1 MNKTAMQ
8 ELVDELQQSIDH
20 PEHPFYT
27 FDVRQ
32 GLKMVLMFITT
43 DFFGDSLLL
52 KERQQIIEA
61 AKNFSNSPGEAENYF
76 NITYGNENNT

>member
-8 ELVDELQQSIDH
+8 ELVDELQQSIEH

-43 DFFGDSLLL
+43 DFFGESLLE
-52 KERQQIIEA
+52 KEKKQIIEA
-61 AKNFSNSPGEAENYF
+61 AKNFANDAQEAENYF
-76 NITYGNENNT
+76 TITYNQSNN